1 MLILISCEYTATGS
15 CGVHIREE
23 NDTMQR
29 AVAAESTVC
38 RFADIAALEQ
48 ALTAIKDTTR
58 QEPSG
63 FAGMYKNE
71 QAGTATDLLWELEE
85 RLLPGVVT
93 NGSHLMDKA
102 AKKSKQA
109 VDKTKTNWRQSD
121 SLVSLERKV
130 GSTHEADVDAFVKC
144 GNELDCVMGVEL
156 MEGSNAIKCTKNSL
170 GTKSDIK
177 QVC

>member
-1 MLILISCEYTATGS
+1 MTLGS
-15 CGVHIREE
+15 G
-23 NDTMQR
+23 QS
-29 AVAAESTVC
+29 AAESVVC

-48 ALTAIKDTTR
+48 ALTAITDPTR

-63 FAGMYKNE
+63 FERMYKTE

-85 RLLPGVVT
+85 RLLPDVVT
-93 NGSHLMDKA
+93 NGSYFMDRA

-109 VDKTKTNWRQSD
+109 VDKTKKSKQAVEENWRRSD

-130 GSTHEADVDAFVKC
+130 GSTHEADVDALVKC
-144 GNELDCVMGVEL
+144 GSELDCVMGVEL
-156 MEGSNAIKCTKNSL
+156 MEGSNTIKCTKNYL

-177 QVC
+177 QVCCQL